1 MPEGILQW
9 TATAGLAYW
18 WLSIALVQNDFRAHP
33 ISRPAYARSGG
44 LHVLLV
50 LIYLPL
56 GHLFSPGIGGGGRF
70 TKMLVHS
77 LVHLGLVVMSFW
89 GLGFF
94 IEAPV
99 IRFSIISGL
108 LALMSVLF
116 LLPIRN

>member
-1 MPEGILQW
+1 MQW
-9 TATAGLAYW
+9 TTAAGLAYW
-18 WLSIALVQNDFRAHP
+18 WLSIALVQNDFQAHP

-44 LHVLLV
+44 PHVLLV

-56 GHLFSPGIGGGGRF
+56 GHLFSPGIGGSGRF

-77 LVHLGLVVMSFW
+77 MVHLGLVVASFW

-94 IEAPV
+94 IENPA
-99 IRFSIISGL
+99 IRFSIIAGL
-108 LALMSVLF
+108 LSLMSLLF